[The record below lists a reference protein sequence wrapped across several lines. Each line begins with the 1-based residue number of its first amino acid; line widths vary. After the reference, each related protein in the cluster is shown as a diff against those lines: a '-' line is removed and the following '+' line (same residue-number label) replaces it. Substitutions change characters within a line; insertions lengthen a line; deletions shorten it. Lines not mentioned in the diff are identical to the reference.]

1 MRVQGPVS
9 FFPSGWAAQSSAPYG
24 RQESGSCGRRAHQRR
39 SCTAPSVATVGV
51 ASSPGQASDPGSVQ
65 RLACAVAAAAAAAA
79 ALAEPGAE
87 AADASASAHV
97 ALSETGALPRDCS
110 NAFAVSVGAD
120 RRGRGLSWWTMPS
133 KGSQVA
139 RARNIDGEMVVS
151 HEGPYKRPPRRT
163 VAASK
168 DHHVR
173 MASPPLPPP
182 EATQAM
188 ETHPIRAPREGL

>member
-1 MRVQGPVS
+1 MVFILILPLKI
-9 FFPSGWAAQSSAPYG
+9 PYHP
-24 RQESGSCGRRAHQRR
+24 QN
-39 SCTAPSVATVGV
+39 
-51 ASSPGQASDPGSVQ
+51 DPGRICQKKLSKSLTTTVP
-65 RLACAVAAAAAAAA
+65 RGLILSSSFARRTKEFGKTS
-79 ALAEPGAE
+79 LHR
-87 AADASASAHV
+87 HV
-97 ALSETGALPRDCS
+97 ALSETGTLPTDCS
-110 NAFAVSVGAD
+110 NAFAVCVGAD
-120 RRGRGLSWWTMPS
+120 RRGRALSWWTMPS

-182 EATQAM
+182 EATPAM

>member
-1 MRVQGPVS
+1 MNCRSTPPANTYGKRGETLQAVFCDGFDLDGAPI
-9 FFPSGWAAQSSAPYG
+9 PWA
-24 RQESGSCGRRAHQRR
+24 
-39 SCTAPSVATVGV
+39 
-51 ASSPGQASDPGSVQ
+51 
-65 RLACAVAAAAAAAA
+65 
-79 ALAEPGAE
+79 
-87 AADASASAHV
+87 
-97 ALSETGALPRDCS
+97 
-110 NAFAVSVGAD
+110 
-120 RRGRGLSWWTMPS
+120 